1 MGVSIAELET
11 CISFSRDEEYANIYT
26 SDTTM
31 MTKYDKFAQSDDCPD
46 WTCLK
51 EIRDMYGNLV
61 AKVYR
66 TKKRL
71 ISSRSS
77 IVKRELTEE
86 QRQEAAERLR
96 AARTKTEQEES

>member
-1 MGVSIAELET
+1 MGVSIAEQET
-11 CISFSRDEEYANIYT
+11 CITFSRDEEYANIYT

-66 TKKRL
+66 L

-96 AARTKTEQEES
+96 AVRNKTEQEDV